1 MSTTHP
7 SHDTHH
13 AVTSGGPSTDRP
25 GGRPTLEVSAMSEQP
40 TPAAPTASTPA
51 PSTGRKVVDT
61 AQYGM
66 AAFLA
71 VAGGYVVWN
80 GTQLGGGMSADFLP
94 PSTFAYVV
102 GGVLLVLAVVL
113 AVATARGDVAPAE
126 EGEDVDLTHGTDT
139 RTLLLLVVVLAVN
152 VFLIETLGWAI
163 TGAILFTGASWVLG
177 SRHWVRDIA
186 LGVALSVGT
195 FYAFYVGLGVPLPA
209 GILNGVL

>member
-1 MSTTHP
+1 MLT
-7 SHDTHH
+7 
-13 AVTSGGPSTDRP
+13 GGKTDDRDRP
-25 GGRPTLEVSAMSEQP
+25 GSNLSNCGREPIHLPGSIQP
-40 TPAAPTASTPA
+40 H
-51 PSTGRKVVDT
+51 
-61 AQYGM
+61 
-66 AAFLA
+66 
-71 VAGGYVVWN
+71 
-80 GTQLGGGMSADFLP
+80 
-94 PSTFAYVV
+94 
-102 GGVLLVLAVVL
+102 GVLLVLAVAL

-126 EGEDVDLTHGTDT
+126 EGEDVDLTDGTDT
-139 RTLLLLVVVLAVN
+139 RTLLLLVAVLAVN

>member
-1 MSTTHP
+1 MSQQHTAPATT
-7 SHDTHH
+7 SH
-13 AVTSGGPSTDRP
+13 R
-25 GGRPTLEVSAMSEQP
+25 
-40 TPAAPTASTPA
+40 
-51 PSTGRKVVDT
+51 VVDS
-61 AQYGM
+61 AQYAM

-71 VAGGYVVWN
+71 VAGGYVVYN

-113 AVATARGDVAPAE
+113 AVATARGDVAEAE
-126 EGEDVDLTHGTDT
+126 EGEDVDLSGGTDV
-139 RTLLLLVVVLAVN
+139 RTLAMLVAVLCVN

-163 TGAILFTGASWVLG
+163 SGAILFTGAAWVLG

-186 LGVALSVGT
+186 IGVALSVGT